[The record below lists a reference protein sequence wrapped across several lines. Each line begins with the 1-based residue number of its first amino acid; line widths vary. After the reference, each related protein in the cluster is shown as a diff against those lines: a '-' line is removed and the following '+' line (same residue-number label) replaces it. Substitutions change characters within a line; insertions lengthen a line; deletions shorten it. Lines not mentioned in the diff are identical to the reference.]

1 MEAIQS
7 VTDDVVVEESV
18 KEVLS
23 LLDDDQLGTLKRVV
37 ELLDNVVKHAD
48 SNQMNRNRGERR

>member
-1 MEAIQS
+1 M
-7 VTDDVVVEESV
+7 VEESV

-37 ELLDNVVKHAD
+37 ELFDNVVKHAD
-48 SNQMNRNRGERR
+48 SNQMNRKRGEWR

>member
-23 LLDDDQLGTLKRVV
+23 LLDDDQLGTLKRIV
-37 ELLDNVVKHAD
+37 ELFDNVVKHAD
-48 SNQMNRNRGERR
+48 SNQMNRKRGEWR

>member
-7 VTDDVVVEESV
+7 VADEVVVEKSM

-37 ELLDNVVKHAD
+37 ELFGNVVKHAD
-48 SNQMNRNRGERR
+48 SNQMNRNRGEWS